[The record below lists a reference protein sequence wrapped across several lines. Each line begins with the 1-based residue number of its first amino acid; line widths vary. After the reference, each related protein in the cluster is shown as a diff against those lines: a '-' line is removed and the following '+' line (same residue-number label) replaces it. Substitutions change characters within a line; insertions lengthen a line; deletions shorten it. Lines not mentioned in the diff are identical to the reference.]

1 MLSSLAAWSAGS
13 SARSEARHDGKAG
26 CSGRSG
32 NALIRGGYWNSESN
46 AGAFNLNND
55 WPDNRNDNVGFR

>member
-1 MLSSLAAWSAGS
+1 MEHG
-13 SARSEARHDGKAG
+13 HDRQRVH
-26 CSGRSG
+26 SGRSG

-46 AGAFNLNND
+46 AGVFNLNND